1 MNQKNNLIYIILV
14 LLNLNFI
21 SSQVLINNELQ
32 ISNCYTPSEVSG
44 CLNVECQKKVCK
56 IDNYCCIMNWDQ
68 LCVRNANYY
77 CNKANKNLTRNDLT
91 PIMNKIIYNNTINN
105 ELNETLNNEL
115 NETLNNE
122 LNETLNTEL
131 NETLNNELNETLNTE
146 LNESNL
152 NNTKL
157 NNNQLNNTELNNN
170 KLNNTELNNNQ
181 LNETLNNNQ
190 LDNNEMDNNEKKN
203 KNVKSLSNKLN
214 SNICLFLLI
223 IPTIIFN

>member
-122 LNETLNTEL
+122 LDETLNSQLNETKINNSQLNETLNNSQLNETLNNSQLNDTKINNSQL
-131 NETLNNELNETLNTE
+131 NETLNNELEN
-146 LNESNL
+146 
-152 NNTKL
+152 
-157 NNNQLNNTELNNN
+157 
-170 KLNNTELNNNQ
+170 
-181 LNETLNNNQ
+181 
-190 LDNNEMDNNEKKN
+190 NNEKKN

-214 SNICLFLLI
+214 NNICLFLLI
-223 IPTIIFN
+223 VTPIIFN

>member
-115 NETLNNE
+115 DNTELNNE
-122 LNETLNTEL
+122 LNETKINNSQLNETKINNSQLNETKINNNQLNETKINNSQL
-131 NETLNNELNETLNTE
+131 NETLNNELE
-146 LNESNL
+146 
-152 NNTKL
+152 
-157 NNNQLNNTELNNN
+157 NNN
-170 KLNNTELNNNQ
+170 KLEN
-181 LNETLNNNQ
+181 
-190 LDNNEMDNNEKKN
+190 NNEKKN

-214 SNICLFLLI
+214 NNICLFLLI
-223 IPTIIFN
+223 VTPIIFN

>member
-122 LNETLNTEL
+122 LNETLNNELNETKINNSQLNETKINNSQLNETKINNSQL
-131 NETLNNELNETLNTE
+131 NETLNNELENNDE
-146 LNESNL
+146 LEN
-152 NNTKL
+152 
-157 NNNQLNNTELNNN
+157 
-170 KLNNTELNNNQ
+170 
-181 LNETLNNNQ
+181 
-190 LDNNEMDNNEKKN
+190 NNEKKN

-214 SNICLFLLI
+214 NNICLFLLI
-223 IPTIIFN
+223 VTPIIFN